1 VDAEGAYSILAS
13 DINKER
19 EARLMTKFDHS
30 INRPH
35 IFKKNDLSILSD
47 SRRSYVIG
55 RFNCYAKLPS
65 FDNEEVQEANL
76 PIGLESILA
85 TDLYSESSALLCA
98 QHAGLITDVLDQEVV
113 LTVFGRMTTGKFD
126 FSIST
131 FPKAGSPQSKNLSVS
146 NAQLEID
153 AGYEGIELFSI
164 VEAKNQS
171 IEDFH
176 IRQLYYPY
184 RLWSSK
190 LLKPVVPVFFTYSNE
205 IFSFYVYNFTDPN
218 NYNSLQLIRRKHYRI
233 VPTEIEVEDIRRIL
247 NQVNIKPEPTDD
259 VPFPQADRFERVID
273 LLAQLYSKSSLT
285 QEEITTNYD
294 FDVRQTQYY
303 TNAGRYLGL
312 IDRVQVADQGVT
324 YSLTDFGSCI
334 MRKEPRTRNLALVE
348 LILSRKVFREAVRYY
363 LTNAEPPV
371 VSEIVKFMQEA
382 GLGIEGETLRRR
394 AQSVIGWIRWIM
406 NLTTD

>member
-1 VDAEGAYSILAS
+1 
-13 DINKER
+13 
-19 EARLMTKFDHS
+19 
-30 INRPH
+30 
-35 IFKKNDLSILSD
+35 
-47 SRRSYVIG
+47 
-55 RFNCYAKLPS
+55 
-65 FDNEEVQEANL
+65 
-76 PIGLESILA
+76 
-85 TDLYSESSALLCA
+85 
-98 QHAGLITDVLDQEVV
+98 
-113 LTVFGRMTTGKFD
+113 MTTGKFD